1 MSTLKVNAVR
11 HNSATSDAIT
21 THSDG
26 TITAKLA
33 NRHGRNLMVNGD
45 MTIAQRATSST
56 TSGISTVDRFRPHWS
71 GVDENPTQA
80 QVDVVSGTTPYT
92 LGFRKAVKITNGN
105 QTTSPGTSTYIIIQQ
120 KMEAQVI
127 ANSGWN
133 YTSTSSFLTLSFWV
147 KSSVAQNFYGLL
159 KTIDGTQQ
167 GFPIETGSLSADTW
181 TKVTYKI
188 PGASGLQ
195 FDNNNDYGLDFR
207 LSPYRGTSATGS
219 VTLGQ
224 WGTFNSSLQYPDS
237 TATWY
242 TTNDSTF
249 EMTGVQLEVGD
260 TATSFDFLGFDE
272 ELLRCQR
279 YYCKSYNYETTPGTD
294 TMAGA
299 KWTRNYS
306 SSSRT
311 ANATPNDFPT
321 VMRATP
327 TMTFRSI
334 HNGNTAKWNT
344 GGSNPDGS
352 NTEIDV
358 NSVYDLGT
366 RGFSSLHSGS
376 VPAAEFFGGH
386 YEADAE
392 LA

>member
-33 NRHGRNLMVNGD
+33 NRHGRNLMINGD
-45 MTIAQRATSST
+45 MRIAQRATSST
-56 TSGISTVDRFRPHWS
+56 TSGIKTMDRWRPHWS
-71 GVDENPTQA
+71 AVDEDPTQA
-80 QVDVVSGTTPYT
+80 QVDVASGTTPYT
-92 LGFRKAVKITNGN
+92 LGFRKAVRVTNGN
-105 QTTSPGTSTYIIIQQ
+105 QTSSPATNSYIIIQQ
-120 KMEAQVI
+120 KMEAQLI

-133 YTSTSSFLTLSFWV
+133 YNSTSSFLTLSFWV

-195 FDNNNDYGLDFR
+195 FDNDNDYGLDFR
-207 LSPYRGTSATGS
+207 LSPFRGTSATGS

-237 TATWY
+237 TTTWY
-242 TTNDSTF
+242 TTDNSTF
-249 EMTGVQLEVGD
+249 ELTGVQLEVGE
-260 TATSFDFLGFDE
+260 TATSFDFLSFDE
-272 ELLRCQR
+272 ELRRCQR
-279 YYCKSYNYETTPGTD
+279 YYCKSYDYATTPGTN
-294 TMAGA
+294 TMVGSR
-299 KWTRNYS
+299 WTRNYS
-306 SSSRT
+306 ADSRS
-311 ANATPNDFPT
+311 ANPAPNDFPT
-321 VMRATP
+321 MMRATP

-334 HNGNTAKWNT
+334 HNGNTGKWNT
-344 GGSNPDGS
+344 GGSNANTA

-358 NSVYDLGT
+358 NDVYDLGT
-366 RGFSSLHSGS
+366 RGFSALSSGN
-376 VPAAEFFGGH
+376 VPSTDFFGGH

>member
-33 NRHGRNLMVNGD
+33 NRHGRNLMINGD
-45 MTIAQRATSST
+45 MRIAQRATSST
-56 TSGISTVDRFRPHWS
+56 TSGIKTMDRWRPHWS
-71 GVDENPTQA
+71 AVDEDPTQA
-80 QVDVVSGTTPYT
+80 QVDVASGTTPYT
-92 LGFRKAVKITNGN
+92 LGFRKAVRVTNGN
-105 QTTSPGTSTYIIIQQ
+105 QTSSPATNSYIIIQQ
-120 KMEAQVI
+120 KMEAQLI

-133 YTSTSSFLTLSFWV
+133 YNSTSSFLTLSFWV

-195 FDNNNDYGLDFR
+195 FDNDNDYGLDFR
-207 LSPYRGTSATGS
+207 LSPFRGTSATGS

-237 TATWY
+237 TTTWY
-242 TTNDSTF
+242 TTDNSTF
-249 EMTGVQLEVGD
+249 ELTGVQLEVGE
-260 TATSFDFLGFDE
+260 TATSFDFLSFDE
-272 ELLRCQR
+272 ELRRCQR
-279 YYCKSYNYETTPGTD
+279 YYCKSYNYATTPGTN
-294 TMAGA
+294 TMVGSR
-299 KWTRNYS
+299 WTRNYS
-306 SSSRT
+306 ADSRS
-311 ANATPNDFPT
+311 ANPAPNDFPT
-321 VMRATP
+321 MMRATP

-334 HNGNTAKWNT
+334 HNGNTGKWNT
-344 GGSNPDGS
+344 GGSNANTA

-358 NSVYDLGT
+358 NDVYDLGT
-366 RGFSSLHSGS
+366 RGFSALSSGN
-376 VPAAEFFGGH
+376 VPSTDFFGGH

>member
-33 NRHGRNLMVNGD
+33 NRHGRNLMINGD
-45 MTIAQRATSST
+45 MRIAQRATSST
-56 TSGISTVDRFRPHWS
+56 TSGIKTMDRWRPHWS
-71 GVDENPTQA
+71 AVDEDPTQA
-80 QVDVVSGTTPYT
+80 QVDVASGTTPYT
-92 LGFRKAVKITNGN
+92 LGFRKAVRVTNGN
-105 QTTSPGTSTYIIIQQ
+105 QTSSPATNSYIIIQQ
-120 KMEAQVI
+120 KMEAQLI

-133 YTSTSSFLTLSFWV
+133 YNSTSSFLTLSFWV

-195 FDNNNDYGLDFR
+195 FDNDNDYGLDFR
-207 LSPYRGTSATGS
+207 LSPFRGTSATGS

-237 TATWY
+237 TTTWY
-242 TTNDSTF
+242 TTDNSTF
-249 EMTGVQLEVGD
+249 ELTGVQLEVGE
-260 TATSFDFLGFDE
+260 TATSFDFLSFDE
-272 ELLRCQR
+272 ELRRCQR
-279 YYCKSYNYETTPGTD
+279 YYCKSYNYETTPGTN
-294 TMAGA
+294 TMVGSR
-299 KWTRNYS
+299 WTRNYS
-306 SSSRT
+306 ADSRS
-311 ANATPNDFPT
+311 ANPAPNDFPT
-321 VMRATP
+321 MMRATP

-334 HNGNTAKWNT
+334 HNGNTGKWNT
-344 GGSNPDGS
+344 GGSNANTA

-358 NSVYDLGT
+358 NDVYDLGT
-366 RGFSSLHSGS
+366 RGFSALSSGN
-376 VPAAEFFGGH
+376 VPSTDFFGGH